1 MNITAIVVPVL
12 NFADILP
19 ILNPLVNPIQII
31 ILFMKNITQK
41 SKKLKFKV

>member
-1 MNITAIVVPVL
+1 MNITAIVVPVS

-19 ILNPLVNPIQII
+19 ILKSFGQIQFK
-31 ILFMKNITQK
+31 LFMNNITQK